1 MAIRVELCG
10 RLIKAPVLRITPAG
24 TPIVRLVVDCG
35 ATGAEFMMDIVMT
48 GEAVREVAQRLKVG
62 VTVEAVGS
70 LRQVRSRAAGGLT
83 QRQVEVLAEKI
94 SQAPEQR

>member
-10 RLIKAPVLRITPAG
+10 RLIKAPELRITPAG

-70 LRQVRSRAAGGLT
+70 LRQVRSREASGLT

-94 SQAPEQR
+94 SQTPEQR